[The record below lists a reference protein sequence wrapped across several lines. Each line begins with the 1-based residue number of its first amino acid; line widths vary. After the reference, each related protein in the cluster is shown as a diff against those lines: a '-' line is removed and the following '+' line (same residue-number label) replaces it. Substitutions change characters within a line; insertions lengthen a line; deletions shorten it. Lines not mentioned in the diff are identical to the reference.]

1 MEVLHNDLRKLNDR
15 QIGLEVQY
23 LNKYIRQL
31 IDSLT
36 TGVASVVNRQNP
48 DKPLW
53 MTNSDLANA
62 CDRLQACMDELDHRK
77 I

>member
-23 LNKYIRQL
+23 LTQYIRQL

-62 CDRLQACMDELDHRK
+62 CDRLQACLDELDNRK